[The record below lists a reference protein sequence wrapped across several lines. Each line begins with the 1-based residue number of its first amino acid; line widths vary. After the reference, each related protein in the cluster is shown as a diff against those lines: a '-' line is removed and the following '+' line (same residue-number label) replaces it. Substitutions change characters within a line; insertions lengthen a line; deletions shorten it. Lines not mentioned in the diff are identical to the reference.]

1 MGLHSHRKYSALAY
15 KSHSG
20 DASTSKPSR
29 KSDLQVPESNTSA
42 QLPQVV
48 VRSPSS
54 SGSENNVNS
63 RSDSTLVTRGPRHV
77 SSSSVAPRD
86 YLGNIDR
93 LLLKEDHHHI
103 AKGGKKF
110 WSPPILEKIVTFPN
124 VLAALKR
131 CGILDNE
138 AKELAK
144 TVLQPPIGQRPSYIK
159 VFGILELCDKTS
171 SIRDFLSTENGV
183 CDEDLP
189 LLSVNTDDGMQLRKV
204 GKEGGLAC
212 FNNWRPGYLD
222 RFKTHQYEF
231 SPHIFRTI
239 DTTSAPHFQL
249 GPEVI
254 LPFTCPNDMQDSSQ
268 TDERIGASGEV
279 FKYCIPPGC
288 HGFDEILKKASR
300 DCERFQFL
308 MVILP

>member
-1 MGLHSHRKYSALAY
+1 MRSNSHGKHSAPAC
-15 KSHSG
+15 KSTRDQSP
-20 DASTSKPSR
+20 DSKLP
-29 KSDLQVPESNTSA
+29 VPNPNSSV

-63 RSDSTLVTRGPRHV
+63 RPDSTPVTHGPRHV
-77 SSSSVAPRD
+77 SSSSVAPGE
-86 YLGNIDR
+86 YLGDIEC
-93 LLLKEDHHHI
+93 LLLEGDHYHI

-171 SIRDFLSTENGV
+171 SIKDFLSTENGV

-189 LLSVNTDDGMQLRKV
+189 LLSVKTVDGTQLRKV

-212 FNNWRPGYLD
+212 FNNWRPGSLD
-222 RFKTHQYEF
+222 SFKTHQYEF
-231 SPHIFRTI
+231 CPHIFRIT
-239 DTTSAPHFQL
+239 DTTSAPHFEL

-254 LPFTCPNDMQDSSQ
+254 LPFTCPKDMQDSSQ
-268 TDERIGASGEV
+268 IDERIGAYGEV

-288 HGFDEILKKASR
+288 HGFDEILNKASC
-300 DCERFQFL
+300 DSEWFCFL
-308 MVILP
+308 TVI